1 MAKKERVP
9 IQRSGDL
16 EAIDLELDEAI
27 GRLSGANEKIVNLL
41 QSIESSGEGGV
52 ANTNAEEGSGEDD
65 SDEDTSKSPEVTP
78 AAAMESDS
86 DDA

>member
-41 QSIESSGEGGV
+41 QSIESPGEGGE
-52 ANTNAEEGSGEDD
+52 TKTYAEEGSGEGD
-65 SDEDTSKSPEVTP
+65 SDDETQHSPEVTL
-78 AAAMESDS
+78 ATETESEA